1 MVHTVVSPRQGSPG
15 ISLMGG
21 GHHVKERLLR
31 AAFAVATL
39 AALVLALGA
48 PTRWG

>member
-1 MVHTVVSPRQGSPG
+1 MRHLPSRSAGNSTLVEDHR
-15 ISLMGG
+15 
-21 GHHVKERLLR
+21 VKDRLQR
-31 AAFAVATL
+31 AALAIATL

>member
-1 MVHTVVSPRQGSPG
+1 
-15 ISLMGG
+15 MGG
-21 GHHVKERLLR
+21 GHHVKERLQR
-31 AAFAVATL
+31 AVFAVATL